1 MQHYQLISRE
11 LTSSLKSLGHWINS
25 PSFCKGNYLEHPG
38 GWEVKNPPAMQET
51 RVWSLGL
58 EDPLEKEMATH
69 SSILAWEIPWTKEA
83 GGLQSMGWQES
94 DATWQLN
101 HHHHHSLYAFLP
113 SQIRARFKKR
123 AFPVFIISFLSCLSG
138 FAVPMI
144 NFLLSHFFLTAFS
157 FGVLSILCKKST

>member
-1 MQHYQLISRE
+1 
-11 LTSSLKSLGHWINS
+11 
-25 PSFCKGNYLEHPG
+25 
-38 GWEVKNPPAMQET
+38 
-51 RVWSLGL
+51 
-58 EDPLEKEMATH
+58 MATH

-157 FGVLSILCKKST
+157 FGVLSILCKKSTQVFCTGPVTQKLLSKYCYYCFHVFHLSPNLSLLSYRLLDHSDYRCHRH